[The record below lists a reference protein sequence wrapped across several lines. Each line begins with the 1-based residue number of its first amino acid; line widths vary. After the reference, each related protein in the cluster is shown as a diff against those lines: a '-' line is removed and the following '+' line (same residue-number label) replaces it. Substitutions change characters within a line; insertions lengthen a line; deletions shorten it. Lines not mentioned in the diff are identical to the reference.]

1 MERNSIDKWKS
12 NIITKWLS
20 EKYRLYSVE
29 RGFLS
34 GGKKFTVSA
43 KYFLKENIIASQENK
58 DSRENPDSVKT
69 HTEKHKHVSFILQ
82 VHLQKQ
88 KIHFDY
94 NCQYTQS
101 LFLESIYIGTPS
113 LWIFNNVSF
122 FTISLFLLLKF
133 SLMFWPLF
141 RDLHNKQNNNKNEV
155 TTIL

>member
-1 MERNSIDKWKS
+1 MKNLMGVWSDCPHSWQERQKLMNC
-12 NIITKWLS
+12 
-20 EKYRLYSVE
+20 EMY
-29 RGFLS
+29 
-34 GGKKFTVSA
+34 
-43 KYFLKENIIASQENK
+43 SQENK

-113 LWIFNNVSF
+113 L
-122 FTISLFLLLKF
+122 
-133 SLMFWPLF
+133 
-141 RDLHNKQNNNKNEV
+141 
-155 TTIL
+155 